1 MPTAGIRFLNPAS
14 NGNLNFEI
22 TVLPDACRAES
33 QRNMKGAMVVPTG
46 AVVAPAIAP
55 NARPSNLEIDD
66 PQMTHIQGS
75 FGNYG
80 KP

>member
-1 MPTAGIRFLNPAS
+1 
-14 NGNLNFEI
+14 
-22 TVLPDACRAES
+22 
-33 QRNMKGAMVVPTG
+33 MKGAMVVPTG